1 MTTNPV
7 LVSAIAEQ
15 YRIER
20 EFGGGGTS
28 RVFVATTTGLER
40 QVVIKVLSPELT
52 EGSRRA
58 ASRARSASSPQP
70 APTQRAQG

>member
-20 EFGGGGTS
+20 EFGGGT
-28 RVFVATTTGLER
+28 RF
-40 QVVIKVLSPELT
+40 
-52 EGSRRA
+52 RRHNNG
-58 ASRARSASSPQP
+58 ASS
-70 APTQRAQG
+70 ARW

>member
-20 EFGGGGTS
+20 EFGGGGT
-28 RVFVATTTGLER
+28 RF
-40 QVVIKVLSPELT
+40 
-52 EGSRRA
+52 RRHNNG
-58 ASRARSASSPQP
+58 ASS
-70 APTQRAQG
+70 ARW